1 MIPRAEAARNTDDF
15 RIKDAPVAGAV
26 DGGCRE

>member
-15 RIKDAPVAGAV
+15 RTKEGPVAGAV